1 MYTFFYSS
9 ASGVYPLNGFDSY
22 FRWPDSEKERKW
34 KEQFSH
40 DRIPKKS
47 PWEKNHIQKPT

>member
-9 ASGVYPLNGFDSY
+9 ASGVYRLNGFDSY
-22 FRWPDSEKERKW
+22 FRWPDSKKERKW

-40 DRIPKKS
+40 DPIPKKS